1 MRQNKPAEE
10 TALSRY
16 RILAPVIALLEE
28 SADSAKI
35 SQEKRNICEK
45 TGISD
50 RTLRRWLAAYR
61 EFEFEGLKPTP
72 RLQVTKGAVPPEI
85 LKEAIILR
93 REVPGRSIAQI
104 IEILEMEGKTERGQI
119 KRTTLQD
126 HMTAAGYSSRQMK
139 LYNSA
144 GAAAR
149 RFERKSRNDLWH
161 SDIKYGPYIL
171 KDGKK
176 QQIYLVSFIDDATRY
191 VIHAEFYDSLE
202 QSIVEDCF
210 RKAVMKEGAPRR
222 VYFDNGKQ
230 FRTKWMERA
239 CALMGIRLIFAKPY
253 SPESTGKVERFNRTV
268 DSFMGEVKL
277 KRLRA
282 LDEYNHYLS
291 VWVQESYH
299 TKIHSALK
307 DTPQN
312 VYKSS
317 KEPHRFLAPELIA
330 KAFLHEEQRKVDKS
344 GCISFEGEKYEVG
357 LPYIGCRV
365 NIIYDPQDK
374 DVLTVEH
381 IESHT
386 IFPVKKLVI
395 GEHSGKRPKLPEF
408 MTQTA
413 PQTSRLLDE
422 KEKQYTARQ
431 ESQKRAIR
439 YGGVSAGEGGELNV

>member
-1 MRQNKPAEE
+1 MSRNKPAEE

-16 RILAPVIALLEE
+16 KIISPTLTLIEGRTDA
-28 SADSAKI
+28 AKI

-50 RTLRRWLAAYR
+50 RTIRRWLAAYR
-61 EFEFEGLKPTP
+61 ESEFEGLKPASRKP
-72 RLQVTKGAVPPEI
+72 GMKGSIPPE
-85 LKEAIILR
+85 LLNEAILLR

-104 IEILEMEGKTERGQI
+104 IEILEMEGKAECGRI

-126 HMTAAGYSSRQMK
+126 HMAAAGYSTRHMR
-139 LYNSA
+139 LYKSD

-191 VIHAEFYDSLE
+191 VIHAGFYDSLE
-202 QSIVEDCF
+202 QNIVEDCF
-210 RKAVMKEGAPRR
+210 RKAIMKEGAPKR

-239 CALMGIRLIFAKPY
+239 CAIMGIRLIFAKPY
-253 SPESTGKVERFNRTV
+253 SPESTGKIERFNRTV
-268 DSFMGEVKL
+268 DSFLDEVKL

-299 TKIHSALK
+299 TKVHGSLK

-317 KEPHRFLAPELIA
+317 EEPLRFLEPELVA
-330 KAFLHEEQRKVDKS
+330 KAFLHEERRRVDKS
-344 GCISFEGEKYEVG
+344 GRISFGGEKYEVG
-357 LPYIGCRV
+357 IPYIGCRV
-365 NIIYDPQDK
+365 NIIYDPCDTET
-374 DVLTVEH
+374 LTAEH
-381 IESHT
+381 VESHT
-386 IFPVKKLVI
+386 VFPVKKLII
-395 GEHSGKRPKLPEF
+395 GEHSGKRPGLPEF
-408 MTQTA
+408 MT
-413 PQTSRLLDE
+413 PVMPVTSRLLDE
-422 KEKQYTARQ
+422 KEKQYAARQ
-431 ESQKRAIR
+431 ESKKRAIR
-439 YGGVSAGEGGELNV
+439 YGSASAGENGDANV